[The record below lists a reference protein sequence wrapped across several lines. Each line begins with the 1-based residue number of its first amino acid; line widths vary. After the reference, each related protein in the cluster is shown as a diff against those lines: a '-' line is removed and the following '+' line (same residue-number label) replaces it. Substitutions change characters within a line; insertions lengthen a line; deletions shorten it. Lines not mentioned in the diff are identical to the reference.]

1 MVQMR
6 LRADFWVAAYLR
18 RCNRDGGAAV
28 LRRRGAA
35 EAGAIYIKLD
45 CLDGRSALF
54 GPAPPTDTPSDDDRR
69 FARLHKDLWIDPVE
83 AEARLRREIGFD
95 GDLWIVEIE
104 SRSGDPLVEVV
115 AV

>member
-1 MVQMR
+1 MR

-18 RCNRDGGAAV
+18 RSNRDGVAAV

-45 CLDGRSALF
+45 CLDGRAALF
-54 GPAPPTDTPSDDDRR
+54 GPAPPTGMSADDGDRR
-69 FARLHKDLWIDPVE
+69 FARLHKDVWIEPVE
-83 AEARLRREIGFD
+83 AETRLKRQIGFD
-95 GDLWIVEIE
+95 SDLWIVEVE